1 MSTLKVNNIIPYTG
15 DTVYI
20 DAILDNPTINEL
32 STSFDARII
41 AATNEQDLSS
51 FETIANVEALSASI
65 ATTDGNITTSI
76 TNLSSSVN
84 SRFNII
90 ENGKY
95 PTTGSNVFNGNQ
107 TITGSLYVSAN
118 LIVQGSS
125 SIQNI
130 SSSTLNIGTNL
141 ITVNAQ
147 NPSVR
152 FGGLAVIDS
161 GSSPVRSGSML
172 FDSVENQWIYVHQ
185 GNTVVTSS
193 LLIMAAETYNNV
205 GNEIHP
211 TTNRIMKSIV
221 DEHIGDSNISD
232 NGTKVTIDVNTDI
245 TGSLR
250 VTSAISAS
258 TFTGLG
264 NLTLFSSSID
274 NQLNALEAVTG
285 SLITSAS
292 ANRISITNLNAA
304 TSSYETKGRGI
315 VSGSSQITLS
325 STTGFTTF
333 SSSVATSIATIP
345 QIPFTEVI
353 SKTSVSNPSNYTLY
367 SFPTASYNGA
377 KLVFVATERSGETP
391 SNRSTTFEIL
401 IAQGNN
407 LVTNIQTYQ
416 IKSQSTSP
424 APTITTVISGGN
436 VLVRITESGTF
447 NYSGYIQLF

>member
-1 MSTLKVNNIIPYTG
+1 MSTLRINHITPYSG

-20 DAILDNPTINEL
+20 DGILESQTITNL
-32 STSFDARII
+32 SQSLDARII
-41 AATNEQDLSS
+41 AATNEQDLTS
-51 FETIANVEALSASI
+51 FETIANVSA
-65 ATTDGNITTSI
+65 
-76 TNLSSSVN
+76 LSSSIVSQQYSKLN
-84 SRFNII
+84 SN
-90 ENGKY
+90 N
-95 PTTGSNVFNGNQ
+95 TFNGNQ
-107 TITGSLYVSAN
+107 TITGSLYVSQN

-147 NPSVR
+147 TPSVR
-152 FGGLAVIDS
+152 FGGFAVIDS
-161 GSSPVRSGSML
+161 GSSPNRSGSIL

-185 GNTVVTSS
+185 SSTVSTSS
-193 LLIMAAETYNNV
+193 LLIMGPRTFDAI

-211 TTNRIMKSIV
+211 TTNRIMKSTY

-232 NGTKVTIDVNTDI
+232 NGTTITMLSNTDV
-245 TGSLR
+245 TGSLK

-264 NLTLFSSSID
+264 NLTTFSASVD
-274 NQLNALEAVTG
+274 NQLSALEIVSG

-292 ANRISITNLNAA
+292 VHRVSITNLNAA

-325 STTGFTTF
+325 STNGFTTF
-333 SSSVATSIATIP
+333 SASVATSIATIP
-345 QIPFTEVI
+345 QIPFTDLI

-377 KLVFVATERSGETP
+377 KLVFVAIDTSGGEGGST
-391 SNRSTTFEIL
+391 NRSTTYEIL
-401 IAQGNN
+401 IAQGNS
-407 LVTNIQTYQ
+407 LVSNIQTYQ

-424 APTITTVISGGN
+424 NPTITTVISGSN
-436 VLVRITESGTF
+436 VSIRITDTGTF
-447 NYSGYIQLF
+447 SYKGYIQLF

>member
-1 MSTLKVNNIIPYTG
+1 V
-15 DTVYI
+15 
-20 DAILDNPTINEL
+20 
-32 STSFDARII
+32 
-41 AATNEQDLSS
+41 
-51 FETIANVEALSASI
+51 
-65 ATTDGNITTSI
+65 
-76 TNLSSSVN
+76 
-84 SRFNII
+84 
-90 ENGKY
+90 
-95 PTTGSNVFNGNQ
+95 
-107 TITGSLYVSAN
+107 
-118 LIVQGSS
+118 
-125 SIQNI
+125 
-130 SSSTLNIGTNL
+130 
-141 ITVNAQ
+141 TVNAQ

-172 FDSVENQWIYVHQ
+172 FDSIENQWIYVHQ

-221 DEHIGDSNISD
+221 DEHIGDSNIVD

-274 NQLNALEAVTG
+274 NQLNALEIVSA

-292 ANRISITNLNAA
+292 LNRTSIANLNAA

-315 VSGSSQITLS
+315 VSGSSQLTTAFDARYLQINGDGVVSGSSQITLS
-325 STTGFTTF
+325 GVNGFTTF
-333 SSSVATSIATIP
+333 SSSVATSIANIP
-345 QIPFTEVI
+345 QIPFTELI

-377 KLVFVATERSGETP
+377 KLVFVATDRSGGENP

-424 APTITTVISGGN
+424 APTITTVISNGN
-436 VLVRITESGTF
+436 VLVRVTESGTF
-447 NYSGYIQLF
+447 TYSGYIQLF